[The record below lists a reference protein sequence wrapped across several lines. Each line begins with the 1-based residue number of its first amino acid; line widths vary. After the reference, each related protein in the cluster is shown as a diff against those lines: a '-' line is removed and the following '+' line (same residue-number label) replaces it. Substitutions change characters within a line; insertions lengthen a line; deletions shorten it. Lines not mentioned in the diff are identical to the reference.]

1 MCVTLKL
8 LLAATLNC
16 KACWDVFV
24 QVLLKERS
32 RSQFTSAST
41 RPNVR
46 CCSATPAQQHLK
58 VFMCVETQHGANSFT
73 EDESANTSS
82 EQARCKRLTLAAGI
96 RLIHTIAT
104 DPRIAKHGWLG
115 RSDQRPAEQ
124 DLLMAGLGWRQQ
136 CLQPA
141 MEVDAQ
147 VHTSIRADDRVTH

>member
-1 MCVTLKL
+1 ML
-8 LLAATLNC
+8 LSNTCAATPES
-16 KACWDVFV
+16 VYV
-24 QVLLKERS
+24 
-32 RSQFTSAST
+32 
-41 RPNVR
+41 
-46 CCSATPAQQHLK
+46 
-58 VFMCVETQHGANSFT
+58 CVETQHGANSFT
-73 EDESANTSS
+73 ENESANTSS

-136 CLQPA
+136 GLQPA
-141 MEVDAQ
+141 MEVDAE